1 MDACPGR
8 LILSFVLAAA
18 GAISAE
24 SQSDE
29 SIEISLRQAV
39 LLTLRNN
46 LDIRIA
52 SLAPDIAD
60 DSVLQQVSTFDSVLT
75 SSVAGGKAEQ
85 QTGTQLAGAEVIS
98 TDRFDA
104 AIGIR
109 KRYEAGTV
117 VSTDLTTRREGSN
130 SFFSSFD
137 SSNAANAAVTVSQP
151 LLKGRGT
158 EVNLAAIQVARN
170 TRQQSLHEFRRT
182 VEIVVGQTEKAYWNL
197 VFAQANLRVQQAL
210 LDQAKSLLEHVNDLK
225 AGGIL
230 TATDVIQARA
240 GVASREENIIVADQA
255 LRNAE
260 DVLKEITSMLSD
272 DSKRDSAPTATT
284 IAKISQLEV
293 REESALQNAFKNRP
307 EYQAARLDLQSRN
320 LAVVVARNARY
331 PKLDLQGTFALN
343 GLTGSYGN
351 TVDSLVSTD
360 FYEWNV
366 GLTLELPRGFRS
378 ARSTYRRR
386 QNEKAQTL
394 LRMKQL
400 EQQILREVRLS
411 TRQVRATQKRI
422 QTTEAARDLQK
433 EKLAGEEDR
442 LKDGQSTPQEVLDF
456 QVDFAVAELNN
467 ERSKLDYQKAIVDL
481 EVAQG
486 TLLET
491 RLIEIVDN
499 QILGSE

>member
-1 MDACPGR
+1 M
-8 LILSFVLAAA
+8 
-18 GAISAE
+18 
-24 SQSDE
+24 
-29 SIEISLRQAV
+29 
-39 LLTLRNN
+39 
-46 LDIRIA
+46 
-52 SLAPDIAD
+52 
-60 DSVLQQVSTFDSVLT
+60 
-75 SSVAGGKAEQ
+75 
-85 QTGTQLAGAEVIS
+85 
-98 TDRFDA
+98 
-104 AIGIR
+104 
-109 KRYEAGTV
+109 
-117 VSTDLTTRREGSN
+117 
-130 SFFSSFD
+130 
-137 SSNAANAAVTVSQP
+137 TVSQP

-272 DSKRDSAPTATT
+272 DSKRDSALTATT

>member
-1 MDACPGR
+1 
-8 LILSFVLAAA
+8 
-18 GAISAE
+18 
-24 SQSDE
+24 
-29 SIEISLRQAV
+29 
-39 LLTLRNN
+39 
-46 LDIRIA
+46 
-52 SLAPDIAD
+52 
-60 DSVLQQVSTFDSVLT
+60 
-75 SSVAGGKAEQ
+75 
-85 QTGTQLAGAEVIS
+85 
-98 TDRFDA
+98 
-104 AIGIR
+104 
-109 KRYEAGTV
+109 
-117 VSTDLTTRREGSN
+117 
-130 SFFSSFD
+130 
-137 SSNAANAAVTVSQP
+137 
-151 LLKGRGT
+151 
-158 EVNLAAIQVARN
+158 
-170 TRQQSLHEFRRT
+170 
-182 VEIVVGQTEKAYWNL
+182 
-197 VFAQANLRVQQAL
+197 
-210 LDQAKSLLEHVNDLK
+210 
-225 AGGIL
+225 
-230 TATDVIQARA
+230 
-240 GVASREENIIVADQA
+240 
-255 LRNAE
+255 
-260 DVLKEITSMLSD
+260 
-272 DSKRDSAPTATT
+272 
-284 IAKISQLEV
+284 
-293 REESALQNAFKNRP
+293 NAFRNRP
-307 EYQAARLDLQSRN
+307 EYQAARLDLDSRN
-320 LAVVVARNARY
+320 LALVVARNARY

-422 QTTEAARDLQK
+422 QTTEAARDLQR

-456 QVDFAVAELNN
+456 QVDFAVAELNH

-491 RLIEIVDN
+491 RLIETVDN